1 MFYRQKQLFGISEQL
16 NFLSV
21 LHAKGMLRIAE
32 INRLQCGFQ
41 RTRFIGIELAA
52 YQASPIISVS
62 GDKASSRHGEF
73 NCAPNAK
80 VDDGLIEVCLFRAM
94 SLLRLLMLIPL
105 YRKGEHIGSKLGKG
119 KVIYRQAREVEVSS
133 KDLIDV
139 YLDGEQLL
147 GSHFEMKIL
156 HGALPLRLPPLV

>member
-1 MFYRQKQLFGISEQL
+1 
-16 NFLSV
+16 
-21 LHAKGMLRIAE
+21 
-32 INRLQCGFQ
+32 
-41 RTRFIGIELAA
+41 
-52 YQASPIISVS
+52 
-62 GDKASSRHGEF
+62 
-73 NCAPNAK
+73 
-80 VDDGLIEVCLFRAM
+80 M